1 MIAVTKA
8 WLIAIWAIV
17 VVSPFVTIGILKV
30 SESRGHADIQKA
42 IPWLRGFRR
51 LTCGIEETLFG
62 DVRNP
67 SPGIRANK
75 FTD

>member
-42 IPWLRGFRR
+42 IPWAAR
-51 LTCGIEETLFG
+51 
-62 DVRNP
+62 V
-67 SPGIRANK
+67 SPAGVWN
-75 FTD
+75 

>member
-42 IPWLRGFRR
+42 IPWAAR
-51 LTCGIEETLFG
+51 
-62 DVRNP
+62 V
-67 SPGIRANK
+67 SPAGGVELKRHCSEMLEIPRPG
-75 FTD
+75 

>member
-30 SESRGHADIQKA
+30 SESRGMPIYRRPFHGCE
-42 IPWLRGFRR
+42 GFA
-51 LTCGIEETLFG
+51 G
-62 DVRNP
+62 
-67 SPGIRANK
+67 
-75 FTD
+75 